1 MSTSKA
7 RLTDAILA
15 LAFVGDLSMGRS
27 TDHSRRTACLAG
39 WLAAAAGADEAGC
52 NHARA
57 AAMLRW
63 SGCTANAGGFAELL
77 GDDVAA
83 REAMLAQ
90 RLPPLAPQAQPLL
103 LPLAQIHC
111 EISGDIAVTLGM
123 PAEVVAALRGIFER
137 YDGNG
142 VPQRLAADAI
152 PQTVYLVNLASDLE
166 ILAGAHGREPARDFL
181 RAQAGTKY
189 PAALA
194 ELTLAHADAWL
205 DALDEG
211 DPDTSGWH
219 FADHQATAHVELSL
233 LADVTEL
240 KLPWLAGYARRVA
253 GLASRAGE
261 RLGLDADTCARLEA
275 AALLHGIGRAAL
287 PNRLWETPGRLSSDQ
302 WEQIRLVPYWT
313 ARAAQ
318 QIAGLREAAELAS
331 HAYERLDG
339 SGYFRA
345 MSGAALDLPRRVL
358 ATAVAFQALLE
369 ARPWRPAHALDA
381 AAALLHGEAAAGR
394 FDAEV
399 VAAVVATAGGTMP
412 APRRGSTLLSPRE
425 VEVLRQISAGLS
437 NKEAARMLDLSPSTV
452 RTHVESIF
460 RKLEC
465 STRAAATLKALTTG
479 LL

>member
-1 MSTSKA
+1 MPTSQA

-52 NHARA
+52 DHARA
-57 AAMLRW
+57 TAMLRW

-142 VPQRLAADAI
+142 VPQRLTADAI
-152 PQTVYLVNLASDLE
+152 PQAVYFVNLASDLE
-166 ILAGAHGREPARDFL
+166 ILAGAHGREPARDYL

-211 DPDTSGWH
+211 DPDTAGWH
-219 FADHQATAHVELSL
+219 FAGHQARAHVELSL

-339 SGYFRA
+339 SGYFR
-345 MSGAALDLPRRVL
+345 GAA
-358 ATAVAFQALLE
+358 
-369 ARPWRPAHALDA
+369 ARLDA
-381 AAALLHGEAAAGR
+381 ALAARSGGAAPDQRRPQQQGSRAHARPEPEHGAHA
-394 FDAEV
+394 
-399 VAAVVATAGGTMP
+399 
-412 APRRGSTLLSPRE
+412 RREHLP
-425 VEVLRQISAGLS
+425 Q
-437 NKEAARMLDLSPSTV
+437 ARMLDARGGHAEGADHRSAVGGRGGAAGRDAMRSGARPLANDG
-452 RTHVESIF
+452 RGRRRAH
-460 RKLEC
+460 
-465 STRAAATLKALTTG
+465 RAAPDAAP
-479 LL
+479 